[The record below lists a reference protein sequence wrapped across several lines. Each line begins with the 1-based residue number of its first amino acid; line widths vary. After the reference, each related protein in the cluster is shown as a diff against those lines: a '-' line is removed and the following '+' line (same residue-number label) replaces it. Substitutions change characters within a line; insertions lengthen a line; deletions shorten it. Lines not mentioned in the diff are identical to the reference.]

1 MSRAHVIV
9 RRSGVLWG
17 LPASG
22 VEGVERHAGGIRVR
36 LSGGGEWLAE
46 AVVTLAAD
54 LEVRRPPA
62 SVARRLPAGAA
73 GLALLGGQPVVVA
86 GGMEVAP

>member
-17 LPASG
+17 LPAAG
-22 VEGVERHAGGIRVR
+22 VEGVERHAGGVRVR
-36 LSGGGEWLAE
+36 FAGGGEGFAE

-62 SVARRLPAGAA
+62 PVARRLPAGAV
-73 GLALLGGQPVVVA
+73 GLALLGGQPVVV
-86 GGMEVAP
+86 GGGAEGAP